1 MAICSH
7 ANCGPSTGRG
17 CGKKKMGMFNRNT
30 ISTHRRYIRIYPIF
44 IREVPFNPFWNHFIK
59 PTKSL
64 LNKIF
69 MSKKYIQDSMMLTK
83 EAFEQYI
90 QQQREAQAA
99 QYGLTLEE
107 YNQAIMNG
115 DVVQA
120 KSPSDLPPKQ

>member
-1 MAICSH
+1 
-7 ANCGPSTGRG
+7 
-17 CGKKKMGMFNRNT
+17 
-30 ISTHRRYIRIYPIF
+30 
-44 IREVPFNPFWNHFIK
+44 
-59 PTKSL
+59 
-64 LNKIF
+64 
-69 MSKKYIQDSMMLTK
+69 MLTK

-120 KSPSDLPPKQ
+120 KFPSDLPPKQ

>member
-1 MAICSH
+1 MQ
-7 ANCGPSTGRG
+7 
-17 CGKKKMGMFNRNT
+17 
-30 ISTHRRYIRIYPIF
+30 
-44 IREVPFNPFWNHFIK
+44 
-59 PTKSL
+59 
-64 LNKIF
+64 
-69 MSKKYIQDSMMLTK
+69 KYLQDNILLTK

-90 QQQREAQAA
+90 QQQREAQAS